1 MPKILIVFIFFI
13 FHALSSFA
21 QVNAVRNLVDST
33 KVILDKNII
42 QDTVKQETKAAR
54 KAREKI
60 EKEKEKENEKAAKER
75 AKYYYKDI
83 LKDST
88 RLHIEHLSDIA
99 WKRSAILPGWGQ
111 ITNGGKYLW
120 IKLPIIYGGF
130 ITAYFVFDYWNWY
143 YRKFVK
149 EAAYRTD
156 NPGTPGKDPDLIG
169 YESLAGLIKA
179 KDSYKRYRDMTVL
192 ITAVWWAGNVVEA
205 YTDSMLRNRYNISDN
220 LGMKINP
227 TLLPVTGSGLSTSL
241 ASQFAPGVKITFN
254 F

>member
-1 MPKILIVFIFFI
+1 MPKLITFIVFIFSVLVSQAQI
-13 FHALSSFA
+13 DSSK
-21 QVNAVRNLVDST
+21 VLVDT
-33 KVILDKNII
+33 VRAKLDSVVAV
-42 QDTVKQETKAAR
+42 QDSVKKETKAER
-54 KAREKI
+54 KAREKA
-60 EKEKEKENEKAAKER
+60 EKER

-143 YRKFVK
+143 YQKFVK
-149 EAAYRTD
+149 EAAYRID
-156 NPGTPGKDPDLIG
+156 NNGEPRDPDLEG
-169 YESLAGLIKA
+169 YNSLDGLIRS
-179 KDSYKRYRDMTVL
+179 KDTFRRNRDMTILV
-192 ITAVWWAGNVVEA
+192 TAVWWAGNIVEA
-205 YTDSMLRNRYNISDN
+205 YTDSMLRNRYNIGDDLSI
-220 LGMKINP
+220 KVSP
-227 TLLPVTGSGLSTSL
+227 TLLQNSSL
-241 ASQFAPGVKITFN
+241 AYQGNFMNQFTPGVKLTFN